1 MYTRV
6 CIYSFAT
13 SHMKRSSIRD
23 CAANSVG
30 LIPAIV
36 NPVRWT
42 TASQKA
48 LLTAEL
54 TNTRDEALR
63 ILEPDSGAYVNEV
76 SNFFSFSPFSPFLYW
91 TTFQPRVV
99 DSRFK
104 CLHRPTP
111 MNQTGKKPSGALII
125 RVSFGLRSGG
135 IQWAC
140 FIVFLVWVQ
149 NNGKSMIQG
158 SYVENEIS

>member
-6 CIYSFAT
+6 CIHSFAT
-13 SHMKRSSIRD
+13 SHMKCSSIRD
-23 CAANSVG
+23 CAANLVG

-76 SNFFSFSPFSPFLYW
+76 LNSFSSSPFSPFLY
-91 TTFQPRVV
+91 
-99 DSRFK
+99 
-104 CLHRPTP
+104 
-111 MNQTGKKPSGALII
+111 
-125 RVSFGLRSGG
+125 
-135 IQWAC
+135 
-140 FIVFLVWVQ
+140 
-149 NNGKSMIQG
+149 
-158 SYVENEIS
+158 